1 MASIIRIKRSTVT
14 GNPSTLGA
22 GELAYTSLVNNDS
35 NGGDRLYIGVGTET
49 AGNAAT
55 HAIIGGKY
63 FTDLLDHTRGNLQP
77 SSALITDATSKI
89 DQLKVDNID
98 LNGNTII
105 STDTNG
111 DLNITPDGTGSTRIK
126 NLVASNVTNSDLTI
140 GRVTFAGTAG
150 VLDDDSNFLWDD
162 TNKQLNITGAA
173 KVDNIKFD
181 GNAISTTNDNGNLIL
196 RPLQTN
202 ADTTA
207 SQAVVQI
214 DNIRGLVI
222 PVGTTGNR
230 PSSPLQGLVRY
241 NTSISQFEGYNGT
254 SYISIGG
261 VRDVDGNT
269 YIVPELSPGSNENT
283 LFFYTDGVER
293 MTLSASQLN
302 VNTSITTIL
311 NATTASTTTTTG
323 AFQVVGGAGIGGQLN
338 VGGATNKFTAATAST
353 TSATGALVVTGGVGI
368 GGNLN
373 VASNVNVT
381 GLTTLAQA
389 QVTDLTSGRLT
400 YASTSGR
407 LVDSANLTFSGTLL
421 TVTGNETVTGLATLA
436 QAEVTDLT
444 SSRITYAGANGR
456 LVDSANLT
464 FSGTLLTV
472 TGNAAVTGLSTLAQA
487 QVSDLTSGRL
497 TYAGTSGRLVDS
509 ANLTFNGTLLTVT
522 GNAAVTGTFTVASDG
537 TPSAVNIEAST
548 LNLQAQQN
556 ASVGLSTNSAS
567 SYTLT
572 LDALNSGVGGAHLD
586 VNVKSDFTL
595 DATTV
600 SIDSTDSSNLSMTAN
615 SSSTKTLTIDAT
627 NAGAGQASII
637 IGSVDTD
644 IVSLNANATT
654 GVVDV
659 NASQITV
666 DVPNVDVNASTV
678 DIVTSGG
685 SDAVTVTSAT
695 TNVNSN
701 TVNVIGKNGTADATV
716 NITGI
721 LNVDNLRLDGNTIY
735 TTDGSNTLYLDPA
748 PMNNI
753 GGVVVIKGD
762 LQVDGTTTTINSTQV
777 TIDDPIFVLG
787 GDTTPA
793 ADDNLDR
800 GIEFKWHNGTSA
812 KLGFF
817 GFDDSENE
825 FIFIPDATDTA
836 TVISGTNGN
845 AALGKLR
852 LTDSTASTTTTTGA
866 FTLSGGAGIS
876 GQLNVGG
883 ATNKFTAATA
893 STSTT
898 SGALVIAG
906 GIGIGGTMYIGDD
919 IIGSGAGTLASPGSV
934 IDGFQ
939 IDGGTY

>member
-105 STDTNG
+105 TTDTNG

-126 NLVASNVTNSDLTI
+126 NLVASNVTNSDLTV

-150 VLDDDSNFLWDD
+150 ILDDDSNFLWDD
-162 TNKQLNITGAA
+162 SNKQLNITGAA
-173 KVDNIKFD
+173 KVDNVKLD

-207 SQAVVQI
+207 SQAIVQI

-230 PSSPLQGLVRY
+230 PSSPLQGLVRF
-241 NTSISQFEGYNGT
+241 NTSISQFEGYNGS

-323 AFQVVGGAGIGGQLN
+323 AFQVVGGVGIGGQLN

-373 VASNVNVT
+373 VASNANVT

-389 QVTDLTSGRLT
+389 EVSDLTSGRVT
-400 YASTSGR
+400 YAGASGR
-407 LVDSANLTFSGTLL
+407 LVDSANLTFSGT
-421 TVTGNETVTGLATLA
+421 T
-436 QAEVTDLT
+436 
-444 SSRITYAGANGR
+444 
-456 LVDSANLT
+456 
-464 FSGTLLTV
+464 LTV
-472 TGNAAVTGLSTLAQA
+472 TGNAAIT
-487 QVSDLTSGRL
+487 
-497 TYAGTSGRLVDS
+497 
-509 ANLTFNGTLLTVT
+509 GTL
-522 GNAAVTGTFTVASDG
+522 TVASDG
-537 TPSAVNIEAST
+537 APQAVNIEAST

-556 ASVGLSTNSAS
+556 SSVGLSTNSAS
-567 SYTLT
+567 TYTLT

-586 VNVKSDFTL
+586 LNVKSDFTL

-627 NAGAGQASII
+627 NSGAGQASIV

-787 GDTTPA
+787 GDTTPV

-836 TVISGTNGN
+836 AVISGTNGN

-893 STSTT
+893 STTTT
-898 SGALVIAG
+898 SGALVVIG
-906 GIGIGGTMYIGDD
+906 GVGIGGTMYIGDD
-919 IIGSGAGTLASPGSV
+919 IIGSGAGTFASPGSV

>member
-1 MASIIRIKRSTVT
+1 MASIIRIKRSDTS
-14 GNPSTLGA
+14 GNPSTLGQ
-22 GELAYTSLVNNDS
+22 GEFAYSSLTNNDT
-35 NGGDRLYIGVGTET
+35 NGGDRLYIGLGTET

-77 SSALITDATSKI
+77 SSALITDASSKI

-111 DLNITPDGTGSTRIK
+111 DLNITPNGTGSTRIK
-126 NLVASNVTNSDLTI
+126 NLIASNVTNSDLTA

-150 VLDDDSNFLWDD
+150 ILDDDATFLWDD

-173 KVDNIKFD
+173 KVDNIKLD
-181 GNAISTTNDNGNLIL
+181 GNVVSTTNDNGNLIL

-214 DNIRGLVI
+214 DNIRGLVL
-222 PVGTTGNR
+222 PVGTTTNR
-230 PSSPLQGLVRY
+230 PSSPQQGLIRY
-241 NTSISQFEGYNGT
+241 NTTISQFEGYNGA

-269 YIVPELSPGSNENT
+269 YIIPELSPGSNENT

-293 MTLSASQLN
+293 MTLSTSALS
-302 VNTSITTIL
+302 VHTSITTTL

-323 AFQVVGGAGIGGQLN
+323 AFQVVGGVGIGGQLN

-373 VASNVNVT
+373 VA
-381 GLTTLAQA
+381 
-389 QVTDLTSGRLT
+389 
-400 YASTSGR
+400 
-407 LVDSANLTFSGTLL
+407 
-421 TVTGNETVTGLATLA
+421 
-436 QAEVTDLT
+436 
-444 SSRITYAGANGR
+444 
-456 LVDSANLT
+456 
-464 FSGTLLTV
+464 
-472 TGNAAVTGLSTLAQA
+472 GNAEI
-487 QVSDLTSGRL
+487 
-497 TYAGTSGRLVDS
+497 
-509 ANLTFNGTLLTVT
+509 
-522 GNAAVTGTFTVASDG
+522 TGTFTVASDAA
-537 TPSAVNIEAST
+537 PQAVSIEALT
-548 LNLQAQQN
+548 LNLQSQQN
-556 ASVGLSTNSAS
+556 ASIGLSTNSATT
-567 SYTLT
+567 YTLT

-586 VNVKSDFTL
+586 VNVESDFTL

-600 SIDSTDSSNLSMTAN
+600 SIDSTDSSNFSMTSN
-615 SSSTKTLTIDAT
+615 SASTKTLTIDAT
-627 NAGAGQASII
+627 NSGAGQASII

-644 IVSLNANATT
+644 TVTVTANSST

-678 DIVTSGG
+678 DIITTGG
-685 SDAVTVTSAT
+685 GDGVTVTSAT

-716 NITGI
+716 NITGV

-787 GDTTPA
+787 GDTTPS

-800 GIEFKWHNGTSA
+800 GIEFKWHDGTNP

-817 GFDDSENE
+817 GFDDSANE

-836 TVISGTNGN
+836 AVISGTNGN
-845 AALGKLR
+845 VAFGKLR

-866 FTLSGGAGIS
+866 FTLSGGAGIV

-893 STSTT
+893 STTTT
-898 SGALVIAG
+898 SGALVVAG
-906 GIGIGGTMYIGDD
+906 GVGIGGTMYIGDD
-919 IIGSGAGTLASPGSV
+919 IIGSGAGTFASPGSV
-934 IDGFQ
+934 LDGFQ

>member
-1 MASIIRIKRSTVT
+1 MASIIRIKRSGTS
-14 GNPSTLGA
+14 GNPATLGQ
-22 GELAYTSLVNNDS
+22 GELAYSSLANNDL

-49 AGNAAT
+49 AGNAT
-55 HAIIGGKY
+55 DHIVVGGKY
-63 FTDLLDHTRGNLQP
+63 FTDLLDHTRGTLQA
-77 SSALITDATSKI
+77 SSARITDSSSKI
-89 DQLKVDNID
+89 DQLKVDNLD

-111 DLNITPDGTGSTRIK
+111 DINVTPNGTGSTRIK
-126 NLVASNVTNSDLTI
+126 NLVASNVTNSDLTA

-150 VLDDDSNFLWDD
+150 LLDDDSNFLWDD

-173 KVDNIKFD
+173 KVDNIKLD
-181 GNAISTTNDNGNLIL
+181 GNVISTTNDNGNLVL

-222 PVGTTGNR
+222 PVGTTTNR
-230 PSSPLQGLVRY
+230 PSSPLQGLIRY
-241 NTSISQFEGYNGT
+241 NTTISQFEGYNGT

-269 YIVPELSPGSNENT
+269 YIIPELSPGSNENT

-293 MTLSASQLN
+293 MTLSTSALS
-302 VNTSITTIL
+302 VHTSITTTF
-311 NATTASTTTTTG
+311 NATTASTSTTSG
-323 AFQVVGGAGIGGQLN
+323 ALQVVGGVGIGGQLN
-338 VGGATNKFTAATAST
+338 VGGATNKFTASTASSSST
-353 TSATGALVVTGGVGI
+353 TGALVVTGGVGI

-373 VASNVNVT
+373 VA
-381 GLTTLAQA
+381 
-389 QVTDLTSGRLT
+389 
-400 YASTSGR
+400 
-407 LVDSANLTFSGTLL
+407 
-421 TVTGNETVTGLATLA
+421 
-436 QAEVTDLT
+436 
-444 SSRITYAGANGR
+444 
-456 LVDSANLT
+456 
-464 FSGTLLTV
+464 
-472 TGNAAVTGLSTLAQA
+472 GNAS
-487 QVSDLTSGRL
+487 
-497 TYAGTSGRLVDS
+497 
-509 ANLTFNGTLLTVT
+509 
-522 GNAAVTGTFTVASDG
+522 VTGTFTVASDG
-537 TPSAVNIEAST
+537 AAQAVNIEAST

-567 SYTLT
+567 TYTLT
-572 LDALNSGVGGAHLD
+572 IDALNSGVGGAHLD
-586 VNVKSDFTL
+586 VNVESDFTL

-615 SSSTKTLTIDAT
+615 SASTKTLTIDAT
-627 NAGAGQASII
+627 NSGAGQAAIV
-637 IGSVDTD
+637 IGSTDTD
-644 IVSLNANATT
+644 TVTVNANSTT

-678 DIVTSGG
+678 DIITSGG
-685 SDAVTVTSAT
+685 GDGVTVTSAT
-695 TNVNSN
+695 TTVNSN

-793 ADDNLDR
+793 SDDNLDR

-817 GFDDSENE
+817 GFDDSASE

-836 TVISGTNGN
+836 AVISGTNGN
-845 AALGKLR
+845 AAFGKLR

-883 ATNKFTAATA
+883 ATNKFTASTA

-898 SGALVIAG
+898 SGALVVTG
-906 GIGIGGTMYIGDD
+906 GVGVGGTMYIGDD
-919 IIGSGAGTLASPGSV
+919 IIGAGAGTLASPGSV
-934 IDGFQ
+934 IDGFM

>member
-1 MASIIRIKRSTVT
+1 MASIIRIKRSDTS
-14 GNPSTLGA
+14 GNPSTLGQ
-22 GELAYTSLVNNDS
+22 GELAYSALTNNDI
-35 NGGDRLYIGVGTET
+35 NGGDRLYIGLGTET
-49 AGNAAT
+49 AGNAST

-77 SSALITDATSKI
+77 SSALITDASSKI

-105 STDTNG
+105 TTDTNG
-111 DLNITPDGTGSTRIK
+111 DLNITPNGTGSTRIK
-126 NLVASNVTNSDLTI
+126 NLIASNVTNSDLTV

-150 VLDDDSNFLWDD
+150 ILDDDSNFLWDD

-173 KVDNIKFD
+173 KVDNVKLD
-181 GNAISTTNDNGNLIL
+181 GNVISTTNDNGNLIL

-222 PVGTTGNR
+222 PVGTTTNR
-230 PSSPLQGLVRY
+230 PSSPIQGLIRY
-241 NTSISQFEGYNGT
+241 NTTISQFEGYNGT

-269 YIVPELSPGSNENT
+269 YIIPELSPGSNENT

-293 MTLSASQLN
+293 MTLSTSALS
-302 VNTSITTIL
+302 VHTSITTTF

-323 AFQVVGGAGIGGQLN
+323 AVQVVGGVGIGGQLN

-373 VASNVNVT
+373 VAGDT
-381 GLTTLAQA
+381 
-389 QVTDLTSGRLT
+389 
-400 YASTSGR
+400 
-407 LVDSANLTFSGTLL
+407 
-421 TVTGNETVTGLATLA
+421 TVTGA
-436 QAEVTDLT
+436 
-444 SSRITYAGANGR
+444 
-456 LVDSANLT
+456 
-464 FSGTLLTV
+464 
-472 TGNAAVTGLSTLAQA
+472 
-487 QVSDLTSGRL
+487 
-497 TYAGTSGRLVDS
+497 
-509 ANLTFNGTLLTVT
+509 
-522 GNAAVTGTFTVASDG
+522 FTVASDG
-537 TPSAVNIEAST
+537 APQAVSIEAST

-556 ASVGLSTNSAS
+556 ASVGLSTNSATT
-567 SYTLT
+567 YTLT

-600 SIDSTDSSNLSMTAN
+600 SIDSTDSSNLSMTSN

-627 NAGAGQASII
+627 NSGAGQASIV

-695 TNVNSN
+695 SNVNSN

-748 PMNNI
+748 PMNNS

-800 GIEFKWHNGTSA
+800 GVEFKWHNGTSA

-845 AALGKLR
+845 AAFGKLR

-866 FTLSGGAGIS
+866 LTVSGGVGIS

-898 SGALVIAG
+898 SGALVVAG
-906 GIGIGGTMYIGDD
+906 GVGIAGTMYIGDD
-919 IIGSGAGTLASPGSV
+919 IIGAGAGTLASPGSV

>member
-1 MASIIRIKRSTVT
+1 MASIIRIKRSDTS
-14 GNPSTLGA
+14 GNPSTLGQ
-22 GELAYTSLVNNDS
+22 GEFAYSSLANNDI
-35 NGGDRLYIGVGTET
+35 NGGDRLYIGLGTET

-77 SSALITDATSKI
+77 SSALITDASSKI

-126 NLVASNVTNSDLTI
+126 NLIASNVTNSDLTA

-150 VLDDDSNFLWDD
+150 ILDDDATFLWDD

-173 KVDNIKFD
+173 KVDNIKLD
-181 GNAISTTNDNGNLIL
+181 GNVVSTTNDNGNLIL

-222 PVGTTGNR
+222 PVGTTTNR
-230 PSSPLQGLVRY
+230 PSSPLQGLIRY
-241 NTSISQFEGYNGT
+241 NTTISQFEGYNGT

-293 MTLSASQLN
+293 MTLSTSALS
-302 VNTSITTIL
+302 VHTSITTTL

-323 AFQVVGGAGIGGQLN
+323 AFQVVGGVGIGGQLN

-368 GGNLN
+368 GENLN
-373 VASNVNVT
+373 VA
-381 GLTTLAQA
+381 
-389 QVTDLTSGRLT
+389 
-400 YASTSGR
+400 
-407 LVDSANLTFSGTLL
+407 
-421 TVTGNETVTGLATLA
+421 
-436 QAEVTDLT
+436 
-444 SSRITYAGANGR
+444 
-456 LVDSANLT
+456 
-464 FSGTLLTV
+464 
-472 TGNAAVTGLSTLAQA
+472 GNAAI
-487 QVSDLTSGRL
+487 
-497 TYAGTSGRLVDS
+497 
-509 ANLTFNGTLLTVT
+509 
-522 GNAAVTGTFTVASDG
+522 TGTFTVASDAA
-537 TPSAVNIEAST
+537 PQAVSIEAST

-556 ASVGLSTNSAS
+556 ASVGLSTNSATT
-567 SYTLT
+567 YTLT

-586 VNVKSDFTL
+586 INVKSDFTL

-600 SIDSTDSSNLSMTAN
+600 SIDSIDSSNFSMTAN
-615 SSSTKTLTIDAT
+615 SASTKTLTIDAT
-627 NAGAGQASII
+627 NSGAGQASII

-644 IVSLNANATT
+644 TVTVTSNSST

-678 DIVTSGG
+678 DIITSGG
-685 SDAVTVTSAT
+685 GDGVTVTTAT
-695 TNVNSN
+695 TQVNSN

-716 NITGI
+716 NITGV
-721 LNVDNLRLDGNTIY
+721 LNADNIRLDGNTIS

-748 PMNNI
+748 PTNNI

-787 GDTTPA
+787 GDTTPS

-800 GIEFKWHNGTSA
+800 GIEFKWHDGTNP

-817 GFDDSENE
+817 GFDDSASE
-825 FIFIPDATDTA
+825 FIFIPDATDTSS
-836 TVISGTNGN
+836 VISGTNGN
-845 AALGKLR
+845 VAFGKLR

-866 FTLSGGAGIS
+866 FTLSGGAGIV

-893 STSTT
+893 STTTT
-898 SGALVIAG
+898 SGALVVAG
-906 GIGIGGTMYIGDD
+906 GVGIGGTMYIGDD
-919 IIGSGAGTLASPGSV
+919 IIGSGAGTFASPGSV
-934 IDGFQ
+934 LDGFQ

>member
-105 STDTNG
+105 TTDTNG

-150 VLDDDSNFLWDD
+150 ILDDDSNFLWDD
-162 TNKQLNITGAA
+162 SNKQLNITGAA
-173 KVDNIKFD
+173 KVDNVKLD

-230 PSSPLQGLVRY
+230 PSSPLQGLVRF
-241 NTSISQFEGYNGT
+241 NTSISQFEGYNGS

-323 AFQVVGGAGIGGQLN
+323 AFQVIGGVGIGGQLN

-373 VASNVNVT
+373 VASNANVT

-389 QVTDLTSGRLT
+389 EVTDLTSSRVT
-400 YASTSGR
+400 YAGASGR
-407 LVDSANLTFSGTLL
+407 LVDSANLTFSGTTL

-436 QAEVTDLT
+436 QAEVSDLT
-444 SSRITYAGANGR
+444 SGRVTYAGASGR

-464 FSGTLLTV
+464 FSGTTLTV
-472 TGNAAVTGLSTLAQA
+472 TGNAAIT
-487 QVSDLTSGRL
+487 
-497 TYAGTSGRLVDS
+497 
-509 ANLTFNGTLLTVT
+509 GTL
-522 GNAAVTGTFTVASDG
+522 TVASDG
-537 TPSAVNIEAST
+537 APQAVNIEAST

-556 ASVGLSTNSAS
+556 SSVGLSTNSAS
-567 SYTLT
+567 TYTLT

-586 VNVKSDFTL
+586 LNVKSDFTL

-627 NAGAGQASII
+627 NSGAGQASIV

-777 TIDDPIFVLG
+777 TIDDPIFILG
-787 GDTTPA
+787 GDTTPTT
-793 ADDNLDR
+793 DDNLDR

-836 TVISGTNGN
+836 AVISGTNGN

-883 ATNKFTAATA
+883 ATNKFTAVTA

-898 SGALVIAG
+898 SGALVVIG
-906 GIGIGGTMYIGDD
+906 GVGIGGTMYIGDD
-919 IIGSGAGTLASPGSV
+919 IIGSGAGTFASPGSV